1 MKKADS
7 SLSAIP
13 HADKSFR
20 LVGAKA
26 KEEDALYDYERDGLR
41 SADLLVNDGLQ
52 AGSKRALAEDDYL
65 ALETLSKQ
73 RLALVPTSLMAQ
85 KNLAQAQFRRSQD
98 SLEARRFKE
107 AEGLL
112 LECLA
117 WQRGQMGERHE
128 AVGRSL
134 LQLAKVRVGRRREG
148 GRVSWI
154 RPPSGPLTHPSYHSP
169 HPTHGCA
176 AVLHGHGQ
184 QAPGAREGTG
194 ESHSPL

>member
-20 LVGAKA
+20 VVEAKDA
-26 KEEDALYDYERDGLR
+26 KQEDAPYDYERDGLR
-41 SADLLVNDGLQ
+41 SADLLINDGLQ
-52 AGSKRALAEDDYL
+52 ADSKRALAEDDYL

-134 LQLAKVRVGRRREG
+134 LQLAKVRVGREEG
-148 GRVSWI
+148 GRVSSWM
-154 RPPSGPLTHPSYHSP
+154 RPPFQLTNLSISSLTRSAPWVWQTGARRSR
-169 HPTHGCA
+169 
-176 AVLHGHGQ
+176 GHG
-184 QAPGAREGTG
+184 
-194 ESHSPL
+194 